1 MIPLLYQQG
10 ASPCFFKRA
19 DFWRSL
25 TQRPQRARTAAVLRA
40 ALLPQPFK
48 HRGAVIDTP
57 AKLVIIMY
65 RFFTIEVTQMT
76 YQMEIAGLTRN
87 LPLCPLNDD
96 LNIGAFVIFG
106 DVELTCACA
115 AELLKIAPDFDY
127 MVAPEAK
134 AIPLVHEMARQ
145 SGRNTY
151 FLVRKA
157 PKLYMDGV
165 FAVEDQSITTKGK
178 QMLYMDGTDARK
190 IAGKRILILDDV
202 ISTGGSIAAVESLV
216 KQAGGQVVGRMAILA
231 EGKAALRDDIL
242 FLKPLPLFDKAGNPL
257 PIE

>member
-1 MIPLLYQQG
+1 
-10 ASPCFFKRA
+10 
-19 DFWRSL
+19 
-25 TQRPQRARTAAVLRA
+25 
-40 ALLPQPFK
+40 
-48 HRGAVIDTP
+48 
-57 AKLVIIMY
+57 
-65 RFFTIEVTQMT
+65 MT
-76 YQMEIAGLTRN
+76 YRMEIAGLTRD

-115 AELLKIAPDFDY
+115 GELLKIAPDFDY

-134 AIPLVHEMARQ
+134 ALPLIHEMARQ
-145 SGRNTY
+145 SGRNEY

-178 QMLYMDGTDARK
+178 QMLYMDGADARK
-190 IAGKRILILDDV
+190 MAGKRILILDDV
-202 ISTGGSIAAVESLV
+202 ISTGGSISAVESLV
-216 KQAGGQVVGRMAILA
+216 NQAGGKVVGRMAILA